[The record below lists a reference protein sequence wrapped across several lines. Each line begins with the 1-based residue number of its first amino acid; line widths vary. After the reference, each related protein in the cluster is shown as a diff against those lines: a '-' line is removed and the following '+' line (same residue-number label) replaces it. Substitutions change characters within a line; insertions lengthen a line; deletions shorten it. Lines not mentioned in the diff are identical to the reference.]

1 MDDWLSDQD
10 MGGDNSFFS
19 EEHRNPTLYC
29 VANETRNQLRR
40 SKDTDTGSHYVREK
54 KETANGRDI
63 HSAFSYYTWLEQV
76 GQGLLG
82 AGEDRMEQSYSWENW
97 ALDKEMGEDEEE
109 FLRDILSKPAFSSES
124 ESQAPVVSCSA
135 KSKRAPMTYILSFDN
150 STITPAPSSPPT
162 LEAQPGK
169 RAKRASHIMAER
181 KRRQQLT
188 QSFIALS
195 ATIPGLNKKDKSS
208 MLGKA
213 IDYVKQLQE
222 RVTEL
227 EQRKKR
233 GKESMIILKKS
244 EANSED
250 CCRANKML
258 PDVEAR
264 VTENEVLIEIHCEKE
279 DGLELIKILDHLENL
294 HLCVTASSVL
304 PFRNSTLSITIIA
317 QMGDAYKMKVNDLVK
332 KLRQVLLNHTNVN
345 TNPY

>member
-1 MDDWLSDQD
+1 MIMAL
-10 MGGDNSFFS
+10 
-19 EEHRNPTLYC
+19 
-29 VANETRNQLRR
+29 TRN
-40 SKDTDTGSHYVREK
+40 G
-54 KETANGRDI
+54 
-63 HSAFSYYTWLEQV
+63 LERFVIINIIQ
-76 GQGLLG
+76 
-82 AGEDRMEQSYSWENW
+82 
-97 ALDKEMGEDEEE
+97 
-109 FLRDILSKPAFSSES
+109 
-124 ESQAPVVSCSA
+124 
-135 KSKRAPMTYILSFDN
+135 
-150 STITPAPSSPPT
+150 
-162 LEAQPGK
+162 
-169 RAKRASHIMAER
+169 
-181 KRRQQLT
+181 
-188 QSFIALS
+188 
-195 ATIPGLNKKDKSS
+195 KDKSS

-304 PFRNSTLSITIIA
+304 PFGNSTLSITIIA
-317 QMGDAYKMKVNDLVK
+317 QV
-332 KLRQVLLNHTNVN
+332 HIH
-345 TNPY
+345 